1 MLERKSNQS
10 VGISD
15 RSVGISDHRGL
26 WLFAIALLV
35 IALDQYTKHLVRTC
49 VHLPLNKS
57 WNPIPWLDRIVTLT
71 HVRNSGVAFG
81 FLPNMGTIFIGVAAI
96 VVLLIVFC
104 YRQLAKASWLLHV
117 AFGLQLG
124 GAIGNMIDR
133 ITDDGHVTDFID
145 FRVWPVFNVA
155 DSAVVVGT
163 ILLAFYIFFLDR
175 PEEEAAAGNTC
186 PDGET

>member
-1 MLERKSNQS
+1 LERKSS
-10 VGISD
+10 
-15 RSVGISDHRGL
+15 RHGL
-26 WLFAIALLV
+26 WMFAIALLV

-49 VHLPLNKS
+49 EHLPLNGS

-81 FLPNMGTIFIGVAAI
+81 FLPGMGTSVIAVAVVVVFI
-96 VVLLIVFC
+96 IVFY
-104 YRQLAKASWLLHV
+104 YRQLAEASWLLHT

-124 GAIGNMIDR
+124 GAMGNMIDR
-133 ITDDGHVTDFID
+133 ITDNGHVTDFID

-175 PEEEAAAGNTC
+175 PEEEAAADSAGPQASY